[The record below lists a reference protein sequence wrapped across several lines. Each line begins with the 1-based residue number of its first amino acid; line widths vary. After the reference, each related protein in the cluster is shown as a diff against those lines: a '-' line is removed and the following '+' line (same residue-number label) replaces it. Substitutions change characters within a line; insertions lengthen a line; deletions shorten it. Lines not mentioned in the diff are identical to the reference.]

1 MYGKALCAGLL
12 TAAIA
17 VLVGCHHDKRNL
29 QFKPKEECVL
39 PPSEPRFDNP
49 PTAEFRKRPQSKD
62 EKTLLGRDK
71 MGGPGGLSPSGGGF

>member
-1 MYGKALCAGLL
+1 MRAKALLAGLL

-29 QFKPKEECVL
+29 LYKPREECVL
-39 PPSEPRFDNP
+39 PPSEPRFDQP
-49 PTAEFRKRPQSKD
+49 PTAGYRKPPPAKD

-71 MGGPGGLSPSGGGF
+71 MGGPGLNPGGF